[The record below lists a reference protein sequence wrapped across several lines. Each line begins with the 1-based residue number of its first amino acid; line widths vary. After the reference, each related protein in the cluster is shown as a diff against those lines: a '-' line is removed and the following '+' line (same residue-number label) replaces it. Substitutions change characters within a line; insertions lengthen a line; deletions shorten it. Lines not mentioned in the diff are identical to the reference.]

1 MNELLTSSPV
11 IHRLD
16 KWMTFCLDVG
26 LMDPPS
32 TMTRNDIQRIFAA
45 VNFEESDGDSA
56 ENMENDDNGMMRF
69 EFLEGIVRTAFGR
82 FIFSG
87 EMKDASDA
95 CQMFIDKIV
104 IPRVPPEALVDP
116 NDFRVNRL
124 YVCEVEA
131 VLVEYQDLL
140 FSCFKLYKSRDKAKI
155 FWIEHWAA
163 FLEAMCL
170 MGPHTGL
177 DRQEAKLLFFW
188 SQCLVSDEL
197 KRRKRAVGLVFFD
210 FIEAIGRLAD
220 FISPVSTE
228 ELLEMRPV
236 GDSYL
241 PGEQR
246 ERQLIILRE
255 MTMVGDRPG
264 NRSRPGSS
272 GAALSRIIDRPQS
285 AGLAVAAGLVS
296 KPSRPLAKKLTY
308 LLEYIAAHSMHAWGG
323 KNIQECAQR
332 MMEEADSLSRGIEL
346 G

>member
-1 MNELLTSSPV
+1 
-11 IHRLD
+11 
-16 KWMTFCLDVG
+16 
-26 LMDPPS
+26 
-32 TMTRNDIQRIFAA
+32 
-45 VNFEESDGDSA
+45 
-56 ENMENDDNGMMRF
+56 
-69 EFLEGIVRTAFGR
+69 
-82 FIFSG
+82 
-87 EMKDASDA
+87 
-95 CQMFIDKIV
+95 
-104 IPRVPPEALVDP
+104 
-116 NDFRVNRL
+116 
-124 YVCEVEA
+124 VCEVDA
-131 VLVEYQDLL
+131 VLVEYHDLL
-140 FSCFKLYKSRDKAKI
+140 ISCFKLYKSRDKAKF

-210 FIEAIGRLAD
+210 FIEAISRLAD
-220 FISPVSTE
+220 FISPLSTE

-236 GDSYL
+236 EDSYH

-246 ERQLIILRE
+246 ERQLTILRE

-285 AGLAVAAGLVS
+285 AGLLS

-332 MMEEADSLSRGIEL
+332 MTEEADSLSRGIEL